1 MWMGAFLSGIS
12 THLTTVV
19 VGLHVYDLTG
29 STFSVGLVGLFAVG
43 PLIALGLY
51 GGAIVDAHDRRTI
64 VLITASALVL
74 VAVGFAVQGWLALGN
89 VWVLYALVAVQNG
102 CYAVNGPART
112 ATIPR
117 LLPTPLL
124 PAANALSGISM
135 GTAVMV
141 GPLLAAPL
149 ISLGGYGMA
158 YTAQVFLLLGA
169 LLTLLTLPPLPPQGQ
184 VNRPGLSSVLEGLRF
199 LRTRGNVRM
208 TFLVDLAAMILGM
221 PRVLFPA
228 IGAVVIG
235 GGATTVSILVAA
247 LAAGSALAALL
258 SGPLGH
264 VRRQGLAVLLAVI
277 VWGSAIATFGVVVL
291 LSPGPAAGGGAHYP
305 ILWTAAGCLVIAGAA
320 DAVSAVFRQ
329 TILQAA
335 TPDNMRGRLQG
346 VFIVVVAGGP
356 RLGELTLGSAGQA
369 VGEALAAIL
378 GGLACVVAV
387 IALGLWQRRFARYDA
402 RHPTP

>member
-1 MWMGAFLSGIS
+1 M
-12 THLTTVV
+12 
-19 VGLHVYDLTG
+19 
-29 STFSVGLVGLFAVG
+29 
-43 PLIALGLY
+43 
-51 GGAIVDAHDRRTI
+51 
-64 VLITASALVL
+64 
-74 VAVGFAVQGWLALGN
+74 
-89 VWVLYALVAVQNG
+89 
-102 CYAVNGPART
+102 
-112 ATIPR
+112 
-117 LLPTPLL
+117 
-124 PAANALSGISM
+124 
-135 GTAVMV
+135 
-141 GPLLAAPL
+141 
-149 ISLGGYGMA
+149 
-158 YTAQVFLLLGA
+158 
-169 LLTLLTLPPLPPQGQ
+169 
-184 VNRPGLSSVLEGLRF
+184 
-199 LRTRGNVRM
+199 
-208 TFLVDLAAMILGM
+208 
-221 PRVLFPA
+221 
-228 IGAVVIG
+228 
-235 GGATTVSILVAA
+235 
-247 LAAGSALAALL
+247 
-258 SGPLGH
+258 
-264 VRRQGLAVLLAVI
+264 LLAVI